1 MVVAGMM
8 NDKAVESSLKPLLLK
23 TSLFVAVT
31 PQNPRAMQAEVLAQI
46 AKKYCGNVINCNDAN
61 EAISMAKAELTEK
74 DALFVVG
81 SLYLAGEVREK
92 LIKEFTNID

>member
-1 MVVAGMM
+1 
-8 NDKAVESSLKPLLLK
+8 
-23 TSLFVAVT
+23 
-31 PQNPRAMQAEVLAQI
+31 
-46 AKKYCGNVINCNDAN
+46 
-61 EAISMAKAELTEK
+61 MAKAELTEK